1 MTRAEQRQEW
11 GKLISAY
18 RASGMGAKKWCA
30 ANHVQ
35 FHQLKYRLYGNRVE
49 TAAQP
54 VRWLPVTVDE
64 PSGQDDTGL
73 LIRVGAVSIEVR
85 PDFDPNLLKD
95 VVRVLVS
102 C

>member
-35 FHQLKYRLYGNRVE
+35 FHQLKYRLYGTGSRR
-49 TAAQP
+49 Q
-54 VRWLPVTVDE
+54 RSR
-64 PSGQDDTGL
+64 SGGYL
-73 LIRVGAVSIEVR
+73 
-85 PDFDPNLLKD
+85 
-95 VVRVLVS
+95 
-102 C
+102 